1 MQQAIAASAAV
12 VGTWKR
18 FNTRSDRMMWTME
31 QDNQLRELHVA
42 KETFVE
48 IGAQIGVTKNAA
60 IGRAHRLGLPPRR
73 DMSAPLK
80 PRNRSPN
87 RPKAEP
93 RVSMQR
99 VAMLLKTEPVS
110 ADIPPIGTKSLLD
123 LAPDECRFPFGDKPY
138 TFCGCRTFTGL
149 PYCAGHAR
157 IAYGRVVVV
166 RARAKVSRFGNW
178 ATGTME

>member
-1 MQQAIAASAAV
+1 
-12 VGTWKR
+12 
-18 FNTRSDRMMWTME
+18 MMWTSE
-31 QDNQLRELHVA
+31 QDDQLRELHVA

-73 DMSAPLK
+73 DMSAPPK

-93 RVSMQR
+93 RVSMR
-99 VAMLLKTEPVS
+99 RLAMTFRDKLACPDTLSVGS
-110 ADIPPIGTKSLLD
+110 AKSLLD
-123 LAPDECRFPFGDKPY
+123 LAPDECRWPFGDKPY
-138 TFCGCRTFTGL
+138 TFCGCKAVTEL

-157 IAYGRVVVV
+157 IAYGRVVIP
-166 RARAKVSRFGNW
+166 RARTRMSRFGNW
-178 ATGTME
+178 ATRTAG